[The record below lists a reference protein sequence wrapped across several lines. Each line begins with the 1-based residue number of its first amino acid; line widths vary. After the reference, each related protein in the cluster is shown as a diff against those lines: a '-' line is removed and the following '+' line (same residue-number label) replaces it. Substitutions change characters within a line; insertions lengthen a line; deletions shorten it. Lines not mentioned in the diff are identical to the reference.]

1 MDLDPT
7 EELRLQ
13 DHNDAEDAQR
23 FTLIA
28 TLMSLSTWI
37 PRQRLLVGLG
47 QPRHQ
52 RA

>member
-1 MDLDPT
+1 LRNQRHRGGGVRWAVAMDLDPT

-28 TLMSLSTWI
+28 T
-37 PRQRLLVGLG
+37 
-47 QPRHQ
+47 
-52 RA
+52 